1 MATFYF
7 ENKKRKRFAAPEPLA
22 PIADTHTHLFLGET
36 RSAVEQIKRAE
47 AVGVRLLGVPVD
59 PTASKIEADL
69 SREGLNELWEKW
81 TSLLPQS
88 ELLAKTV
95 FVYGVHPYGAADFT
109 REVHTALIEA
119 FESPHVKSIGEIGLD
134 YTCDVDK
141 KVQQNVFQTQLNL
154 AHDFSLP
161 VELHIR
167 DEKDDTTFAAH
178 ADAFKILEKTGLP
191 EAGADLHCFTG
202 DTNMLLPFVELGCSV
217 AFGGAATF
225 VKDDAIRDA
234 ACACPL
240 DRLLSETDSPYMA
253 PVPLRGQE
261 CEPAMV
267 SFVCAC
273 LAQVRED
280 AGISTQKET
289 YEALWQNANRFFGF
303 EA

>member
-1 MATFYF
+1 MSSFYF
-7 ENKKRKRFAAPEPLA
+7 ENKKGKQFLA
-22 PIADTHTHLFLGET
+22 PPACAPLADTHTHLLLSET
-36 RSAVEQIKRAE
+36 RSATEQIERAE
-47 AVGVRLLGVPVD
+47 AAGVRLLGVPID

-69 SREGLNELWEKW
+69 FRDGLDALWERW
-81 TSLLPQS
+81 RSALPQS
-88 ELLAKTV
+88 TLLSKTA
-95 FVYGVHPYGAADFT
+95 FIYGVHPYGAADFT
-109 REVHTALIEA
+109 QDIHVAMVEALGSA
-119 FESPHVKSIGEIGLD
+119 YVKSVGEIGLD

-141 KVQQNVFQTQLNL
+141 KVQQKVFETQLNL

-161 VELHIR
+161 IELHIR
-167 DEKDDTTFAAH
+167 DAKGDPTFAAH
-178 ADAFKILEKTGLP
+178 VDAFKILKKTGLP
-191 EAGADLHCFTG
+191 KAGADLHCFTG

-225 VKDDAIRDA
+225 AKDDAIREA

-261 CEPAMV
+261 CEPAMI

-273 LAQVRED
+273 LAEVREE
-280 AGISTQKET
+280 AGVSTRKET

-303 EA
+303 EM